1 MIPSYAQAFQY
12 QIPWKSSSVHFG
24 DHQGTQRGLGFEYRG
39 NVSLLDYPD
48 ARRMDIRQTLRDP
61 YEQIQVKLFNQD
73 NTTPIFALCDLSSS
87 MQFRGRQRKLDQARE
102 IAACV
107 AYSAYEQ
114 GDVFSFIA
122 YDDEVLPE
130 LTLPL
135 SHHVHHSLEV
145 IDGLGQHDR
154 MQVGSAGI
162 MEVPQYLSQNRG
174 LVFWISD
181 FHMPLEQI
189 EQALNMLSR
198 HQIVPVVLW
207 DEREYQQLPRF
218 GLGNMLDPETG
229 RNRTIFFRE
238 AVRARFVQA
247 FTERKTALEHLFL
260 KYESQPLFIGGEFSP
275 LSMTH
280 YFEQYMSL

>member
-1 MIPSYAQAFQY
+1 MIPSYAQVFQY

-39 NVSLLDYPD
+39 NVPLLDYPD

-107 AYSAYEQ
+107 AYSAYQQ

-145 IDGLGQHDR
+145 IDSLGEHER

-162 MEVPQYLSQNRG
+162 MEVPQYLSQNRS

-198 HQIVPVVLW
+198 HQVVPVVLW
-207 DEREYQQLPRF
+207 DEQEYQRLPRF

-229 RNRTIFFRE
+229 RNRTILFRE

-247 FTERKTALEHLFL
+247 FADRKTALQHLFL

-275 LSMTH
+275 LSLTH